1 MMSRVPSQQAA
12 CGGEMSHHSQTQG
25 IPWPGRDSR
34 RVRLL
39 LGEDP
44 QDEVG
49 LLVRLEGG
57 GHNDVL
63 TGGQPDLVAHL
74 PQVDEGLRA
83 CP

>member
-1 MMSRVPSQQAA
+1 MSRVLSQQAA
-12 CGGEMSHHSQTQG
+12 CSGEMSHRSKTQG
-25 IPWPGRDSR
+25 NPWPGRDSR

-39 LGEDP
+39 LGEDA

-63 TGGQPDLVAHL
+63 AGGQPDLVAHL
-74 PQVDEGLRA
+74 PQVDEGFGP